1 MRKILLGT
9 TAVVGLALAAP
20 AAFAQGIAP
29 GSGGQGQTL
38 TPAPAPSIA
47 GAGGLTVRLGGYF
60 EFSGANIQ
68 DDNDRALRVNNS
80 ATATPPGAGAA
91 THGQARRKNDF
102 RNDMEL
108 AVFVDGRAANG
119 MQYGAV
125 LEMQMDNQA
134 NTTVD
139 FDEMYGFLKGSWGEF
154 RFGQEDSAA
163 SLLIVRAP
171 AAGALGGDAVW
182 DEFVSNA
189 GLHAGSPYVTSGIN
203 DGNDATKVVYLSP
216 QFFGFDF
223 GVSYAA
229 NAGEGERVDTQRDRV
244 GTTANPGGVVDNEI
258 SVALRY
264 RGTIG
269 AVGLQAGA
277 GAMWADGPA
286 RTPTAE
292 FESIS
297 AYFFG
302 AQIAAYGFAIG
313 GEYAFGKYNGAS
325 VGRTA
330 IRKGL
335 DDSNHWLA
343 GATYTLGSVVLGAV
357 YGNGTQDNGGTA
369 AANLKERD
377 HTVWGI
383 GVLYNLAPGLG
394 LYAAYNSI
402 QDENVPIAAPNAT
415 STANNIATFNGS
427 NTRNIDVL
435 MAGIR
440 LAF

>member
-9 TAVVGLALAAP
+9 TAVVGLAIAAP

-29 GSGGQGQTL
+29 GQAQGATL
-38 TPAPAPSIA
+38 TPAPAPGLA
-47 GAGGLTVRLGGYF
+47 GVGGLTVRLGGYF
-60 EFSGANIQ
+60 EFSAANIQ
-68 DDNDRALRVNNS
+68 DDNDRATRL
-80 ATATPPGAGAA
+80 GAA
-91 THGQARRKNDF
+91 HGQARRKNDF

-108 AVFVDGRAANG
+108 NVFVDGRAANG

-125 LEMQMDNQA
+125 LEMQMDNQT

-139 FDEMYGFLKGSWGEF
+139 FDEMYGFMKGSWGEF

-163 SLLIVRAP
+163 SLMIVRAP

-189 GLHAGSPYVTSGIN
+189 GLAAGSPYVTSGIN
-203 DGNDATKVVYLSP
+203 DGNDATKVIYLSP
-216 QFFGFDF
+216 QFFGFDV

-244 GTTANPGGVVDNEI
+244 AAGDNEV
-258 SVALRY
+258 SVAARY
-264 RGTIG
+264 RGTVG
-269 AVGLQAGA
+269 SVGLQLGA

-302 AQIAAYGFAIG
+302 AQLAAFGFAIG

-357 YGNGTQDNGGTA
+357 YGNGTQDNGGT
-369 AANLKERD
+369 LKDRD

-415 STANNIATFNGS
+415 STAANIATFNGS
-427 NTRNIDVL
+427 ATRNIDVL

>member
-9 TAVVGLALAAP
+9 TAVVGLALVAQAAN
-20 AAFAQGIAP
+20 AQGISP
-29 GSGGQGQTL
+29 GQAQGTTL
-38 TPAPAPSIA
+38 TAAPAPSIA
-47 GAGGLTVRLGGYF
+47 GAGGLSVRLGGYY

-68 DDNDRALRVNNS
+68 DDNDRATRLN
-80 ATATPPGAGAA
+80 AA
-91 THGQARRKNDF
+91 HGQARRKNDF

-108 AVFVDGRAANG
+108 NVFVDGRAANG

-139 FDEMYGFLKGSWGEF
+139 FDEMYGFFKGSWGEF

-189 GLHAGSPYVTSGIN
+189 GLFAGSPYVTSGIN

-216 QFFGFDF
+216 QFAGFDF
-223 GVSYAA
+223 GASYAA

-244 GTTANPGGVVDNEI
+244 GTAANPGGVVDNEI

-277 GAMWADGPA
+277 GAMWGDGPA
-286 RTPTAE
+286 RTAAAE

-343 GATYTLGSVVLGAV
+343 GATYTIGSVVLGAV
-357 YGNGTQDNGGTA
+357 YGQGSQDNGGT
-369 AANLKERD
+369 LKDRE
-377 HTVWGI
+377 HTVM
-383 GVLYNLAPGLG
+383 GVGLLYNMAPGLG

-402 QDENVPIAAPNAT
+402 SDENVPTGIPTAA
-415 STANNIATFNGS
+415 STAANIATFNGS
-427 NTRNIDVL
+427 TTRNIDVI

>member
-9 TAVVGLALAAP
+9 TAVVGLAIAAP

-29 GSGGQGQTL
+29 GPGSQGATL
-38 TPAPAPSIA
+38 TPAPTPRALA

-68 DDNDRALRVNNS
+68 DDNDRAARLN
-80 ATATPPGAGAA
+80 AA
-91 THGQARRKNDF
+91 HGKARQRTDF

-108 AVFVDGRAANG
+108 NVFVDGRAANG

-125 LEMQMDNQA
+125 LEMQADNV
-134 NTTVD
+134 TGGTGVD
-139 FDEMYGFLKGSWGEF
+139 FDEMYGFFKGSWGEF

-163 SLLIVRAP
+163 SLIAVRAP

-189 GLHAGSPYVTSGIN
+189 GLFSSPYITSGIN
-203 DGNDATKVVYLSP
+203 DGNDATKIVYLSP
-216 QFFGFDF
+216 QFMGFDV
-223 GVSYAA
+223 GVSYAP
-229 NAGEGERVDTQRDRV
+229 NSGEGERVDTQRDRL
-244 GTTANPGGVVDNEI
+244 GLENEI
-258 SVALRY
+258 SAALRY
-264 RGTIG
+264 RGTFG
-269 AVGLQAGA
+269 GVGLQLGA
-277 GAMWADGPA
+277 AAMFADPQA
-286 RTPTAE
+286 KTPTAE
-292 FESIS
+292 FESVS
-297 AYFFG
+297 AYSFG
-302 AQIAAYGFAIG
+302 AQVAAFGFAVG
-313 GEYAFGKYNGAS
+313 GEYAFGRYNGSA

-335 DDSNHWLA
+335 DDSSHWLV
-343 GATYTLGSVVLGAV
+343 GATYTLSSVVLGAV

-383 GVLYNLAPGLG
+383 GVLYNLAPGLS

-402 QDENVPIAAPNAT
+402 SDENVPIAAPSAT
-415 STANNIATFNGS
+415 STATNIATFNGS
-427 NTRNIDVL
+427 NTRNIDVVL
-435 MAGIR
+435 AGIR

>member
-29 GSGGQGQTL
+29 GSGGTTL

-47 GAGGLTVRLGGYF
+47 GAGGLTVRLGGYY
-60 EFSGANIQ
+60 EFSGASIQ
-68 DDNDRALRVNNS
+68 DDNDRATRLN
-80 ATATPPGAGAA
+80 AA
-91 THGQARRKNDF
+91 HGKARQRTDF

-108 AVFVDGRAANG
+108 NVFVDGRAANG

-125 LEMQMDNQA
+125 LEMQMDNQV

-139 FDEMYGFLKGSWGEF
+139 FDEMYGFMRGSWGEF

-163 SLLIVRAP
+163 SLMIVRAP

-189 GLHAGSPYVTSGIN
+189 GLNAGAPYVTSGIN
-203 DGNDATKVVYLSP
+203 DGNDATKIIYLSP
-216 QFFGFDF
+216 QFAGFDVGF
-223 GVSYAA
+223 SYAP
-229 NAGEGERVDTQRDRV
+229 NAGEGERVDTQRDRLSLE
-244 GTTANPGGVVDNEI
+244 NEF
-258 SVALRY
+258 SAALRY

-269 AVGLQAGA
+269 GVGLQLGA
-277 GAMWADGPA
+277 GAMFADPPA
-286 RTPTAE
+286 KTAAAE
-292 FESIS
+292 FESVS

-302 AQIAAYGFAIG
+302 AQLAAFGFAVG
-313 GEYAFGKYNGAS
+313 GEYSFGKYNGAS

-343 GATYTLGSVVLGAV
+343 GLTYTIGSVVLGAV
-357 YGNGTQDNGGTA
+357 YGQGTQDNGGT
-369 AANLKERD
+369 LKDRE
-377 HTVWGI
+377 HTIWGL

-394 LYAAYNSI
+394 LYAAYNSV
-402 QDENVPIAAPNAT
+402 QDENVPIGTPAAN
-415 STANNIATFNGS
+415 STAANIATFNGS
-427 NTRNIDVL
+427 ATRNIDVL

>member
-29 GSGGQGQTL
+29 GSGGTTL

-60 EFSGANIQ
+60 EFSAANIQ
-68 DDNDRALRVNNS
+68 DDNDRAARYAGL
-80 ATATPPGAGAA
+80 TAAQNGGTAPAA
-91 THGQARRKNDF
+91 HGKARQRTDF

-108 AVFVDGRAANG
+108 NVFVDGRAANG

-125 LEMQMDNQA
+125 LEMQMDNQT
-134 NTTVD
+134 NTGVD
-139 FDEMYGFLKGSWGEF
+139 FDEMYGFFKGSWGEF

-163 SLLIVRAP
+163 SLLAVRAP

-189 GLHAGSPYVTSGIN
+189 GLFSSPYLTSGIN

-216 QFFGFDF
+216 QFAGFDVGF
-223 GVSYAA
+223 SYAP
-229 NAGEGERVDTQRDRV
+229 NAGEGERVDTQRDRL
-244 GTTANPGGVVDNEI
+244 GLENEI
-258 SVALRY
+258 SAALRY
-264 RGTIG
+264 RGTLG
-269 AVGLQAGA
+269 GVGLQLGA
-277 GAMWADGPA
+277 AAMFADPQA
-286 RTPTAE
+286 KTPTAE
-292 FESIS
+292 FESVS

-302 AQIAAYGFAIG
+302 AQLAAYGFAIG
-313 GEYAFGKYNGAS
+313 GEYAFGKYNGSS

-343 GATYTLGSVVLGAV
+343 GLTYTIGSVVLGAV
-357 YGNGTQDNGGTA
+357 YGQGTQDNGGT
-369 AANLKERD
+369 LKDRD
-377 HTVWGI
+377 HTVI
-383 GVLYNLAPGLG
+383 GVGLLYNLAPGLG
-394 LYAAYNSI
+394 LYAAYNNV
-402 QDENVPIAAPNAT
+402 QDENIPIAAPNAD
-415 STANNIATFNGS
+415 STATNIATFNGS
-427 NTRNIDVL
+427 TTRNIDVI

>member
-20 AAFAQGIAP
+20 AAFAQGVAP
-29 GSGGQGQTL
+29 GSGTQGATL

-60 EFSGANIQ
+60 EFSAASIQ
-68 DDNDRALRVNNS
+68 DDNDRAARVS
-80 ATATPPGAGAA
+80 LGDGK
-91 THGQARRKNDF
+91 ARQRTDF
-102 RNDMEL
+102 RNDAEL
-108 AVFVDGRAANG
+108 YVFVDGRAANG

-125 LEMQMDNQA
+125 FDFQMDNVA

-139 FDEMYGFLKGSWGEF
+139 MDELYGYIKGSWGEL

-182 DEFVSNA
+182 DEFIMQR
-189 GLHAGSPYVTSGIN
+189 GLFSGPYLTSGIN
-203 DGNDATKVVYLSP
+203 DGNDATKIVYLSP

-223 GVSYAA
+223 GVSYAP
-229 NAGEGERVDTQRDRV
+229 NGNEGERVDVGATANVAQRDR
-244 GTTANPGGVVDNEI
+244 TTLENEI
-258 SVALRY
+258 SIAARY
-264 RGTIG
+264 RGTFSG
-269 AVGLQAGA
+269 VGLQLGA
-277 GAMWADGPA
+277 GAMFADAPA
-286 RTPTAE
+286 NAVPTGGTTATTKTDL
-292 FESIS
+292 ESVN

-302 AQIAAYGFAIG
+302 AQVAAFGFALG
-313 GEYAFGKYNGAS
+313 GEYAFGRYNGSS
-325 VGRTA
+325 VGRNA
-330 IRKGL
+330 VAKGL
-335 DDSNHWLA
+335 DDSSHWLV

-357 YGNGTQDNGGTA
+357 YGNGTQDNGG
-369 AANLKERD
+369 NVKDRD

-383 GVLYNLAPGLG
+383 GALYTLAPGLG

-402 QDENVPIAAPNAT
+402 SDENIPTAAPTSAGATLATFKGT
-415 STANNIATFNGS
+415 ST
-427 NTRNIDVL
+427 TRNIDVL

>member
-29 GSGGQGQTL
+29 GGSGTQGATL

-47 GAGGLTVRLGGYF
+47 GAGGLTVRLGGFY
-60 EFSGANIQ
+60 EFSGANIS
-68 DDNDRALRVNNS
+68 DDNDRATRL
-80 ATATPPGAGAA
+80 GAA
-91 THGQARRKNDF
+91 HGQARRKNDF

-108 AVFVDGRAANG
+108 NVFVDGRAANG

-125 LEMQMDNQA
+125 LEMQMDNQV

-139 FDEMYGFLKGSWGEF
+139 FDEMYGFIRGSWGDF

-163 SLLIVRAP
+163 SLISVRAP
-171 AAGALGGDAVW
+171 ASSSLGGDAVW

-189 GLHAGSPYVTSGIN
+189 GLFSSPYLTSGIN
-203 DGNDATKVVYLSP
+203 DGNDATKVIYLSP
-216 QFFGFDF
+216 QFFGFDAGF
-223 GVSYAA
+223 SYAA
-229 NAGEGERVDTQRDRV
+229 NAGEGERVDTQRDRLV
-244 GTTANPGGVVDNEI
+244 AGDNEFSI
-258 SVALRY
+258 ALRY
-264 RGTIG
+264 RGTFG
-269 AVGLQAGA
+269 SVGVQGSAA
-277 GAMWADGPA
+277 AMWADAPA
-286 RTPTAE
+286 RTAAAE

-302 AQIAAYGFAIG
+302 AQVSAFGFALG
-313 GEYAFGKYNGAS
+313 GEYAFGKYNGSS
-325 VGRTA
+325 VGRA
-330 IRKGL
+330 ALRKGL

-343 GATYTLGSVVLGAV
+343 GLTYTMGSVVFGAV
-357 YGNGTQDNGGTA
+357 YGNATQDNG
-369 AANLKERD
+369 ANREDRD

-394 LYAAYNSI
+394 LYAAYNQVEDKNI
-402 QDENVPIAAPNAT
+402 PTAAPTAT
-415 STANNIATFNGS
+415 GTTLATFNGS

>member
-20 AAFAQGIAP
+20 ATFAQALAP
-29 GSGGQGQTL
+29 GGGQGATL

-47 GAGGLTVRLGGYF
+47 GAGGLTVRLGGFY
-60 EFSGANIQ
+60 EFSAANIQ
-68 DDNDRALRVNNS
+68 DDNDRAARL
-80 ATATPPGAGAA
+80 AA
-91 THGQARRKNDF
+91 AHGKARYRNDF

-108 AVFVDGRAANG
+108 NVFVDGRAANG
-119 MQYGAV
+119 MAYGAV
-125 LEMQMDNQA
+125 LEMQMDNQT

-139 FDEMYGFLKGSWGEF
+139 FDEMYGFMKGSWGEF

-163 SLLIVRAP
+163 SLISVRAP

-189 GLHAGSPYVTSGIN
+189 GLFGSPYVTSGIN
-203 DGNDATKVVYLSP
+203 DGNDATKVIYLSP
-216 QFFGFDF
+216 QFFGFDV

-229 NAGEGERVDTQRDRV
+229 NAGEGERVDTQRDRL
-244 GTTANPGGVVDNEI
+244 TVDNEI

-264 RGTIG
+264 RGTFG
-269 AVGLQAGA
+269 DVGLSAGA
-277 GAMWADGPA
+277 GAMWADAPA
-286 RTPTAE
+286 NAGTTRY
-292 FESIS
+292 ESVN

-302 AQIAAYGFAIG
+302 AQIAAFGFAVG
-313 GEYAFGKYNGAS
+313 GEYAFGKYNGSS

-330 IRKGL
+330 LREGL

-343 GATYTLGSVVLGAV
+343 GATYTLGSVVFGAV
-357 YGNGTQDNGGTA
+357 YGNGTQDNGGT
-369 AANLKERD
+369 LKDRD

-383 GVLYNLAPGLG
+383 GALYNLAPGLG

-402 QDENVPIAAPNAT
+402 SDENIPTAAPTAT
-415 STANNIATFNGS
+415 GATLATFNGS

-435 MAGIR
+435 LAGIR

>member
-20 AAFAQGIAP
+20 ATFAQGIAP
-29 GSGGQGQTL
+29 GSGTQGQTL

-60 EFSGANIQ
+60 EFSAANIQ
-68 DDNDRALRVNNS
+68 DDNDRATRL
-80 ATATPPGAGAA
+80 GAA
-91 THGQARRKNDF
+91 HGQARRKNDF

-108 AVFVDGRAANG
+108 NVFVDGSAANG
-119 MQYGAV
+119 MAYGAV
-125 LEMQMDNQA
+125 LEMQGDNV
-134 NTTVD
+134 TGGSGVD
-139 FDEMYGFLKGSWGEF
+139 FDEMYGFFKGSWGEF
-154 RFGQEDSAA
+154 RFGQVDSAA
-163 SLLIVRAP
+163 SLISVRAP

-182 DEFVSNA
+182 DEFVSNTGLFA
-189 GLHAGSPYVTSGIN
+189 GNPYVTSGIN
-203 DGNDATKVVYLSP
+203 DGNDATKVIYLSP
-216 QFFGFDF
+216 QFFGFDV

-229 NAGEGERVDTQRDRV
+229 NSGEGERVDTQRDRV
-244 GTTANPGGVVDNEI
+244 GTAANPGGVVDNEI

-269 AVGLQAGA
+269 AVGLQGSA
-277 GAMWADGPA
+277 GAMWGDGPA

-302 AQIAAYGFAIG
+302 AQISAFGFAVG

-330 IRKGL
+330 LRKGL

-357 YGNGTQDNGGTA
+357 YGNGTQDNGGT
-369 AANLKERD
+369 LKDRD

-402 QDENVPIAAPNAT
+402 SDENVPTGIPTAT
-415 STANNIATFNGS
+415 STAANLATFNGS

>member
-29 GSGGQGQTL
+29 GSGGTTL
-38 TPAPAPSIA
+38 TAAPAPSIA
-47 GAGGLTVRLGGYF
+47 GAGGLSVRLGGYY

-68 DDNDRALRVNNS
+68 DDNDRATRL
-80 ATATPPGAGAA
+80 GAA
-91 THGQARRKNDF
+91 HGQARRKNDF

-108 AVFVDGRAANG
+108 NVFVDGRAANG

-125 LEMQMDNQA
+125 LEMQMDNQT
-134 NTTVD
+134 NTGVD
-139 FDEMYGFLKGSWGEF
+139 FDEMYGFFKGSWGEF

-163 SLLIVRAP
+163 SLLAVRAP

-189 GLHAGSPYVTSGIN
+189 GLFAGSPYVTSGIN

-216 QFFGFDF
+216 QFAGFDF
-223 GVSYAA
+223 GASYAA

-244 GTTANPGGVVDNEI
+244 GTAANPGGVVDNEI

-277 GAMWADGPA
+277 GAMWGEGPA
-286 RTPTAE
+286 RTAAAE

-343 GATYTLGSVVLGAV
+343 GATYTIGSVVLGAV
-357 YGNGTQDNGGTA
+357 YGQGSQDNGGT
-369 AANLKERD
+369 LKDRE
-377 HTVWGI
+377 HTVM
-383 GVLYNLAPGLG
+383 GVGLLYNMAPGLA

-402 QDENVPIAAPNAT
+402 SDENVPTGIPTAT
-415 STANNIATFNGS
+415 STAANIATFNGS
-427 NTRNIDVL
+427 TTRNIDVI

>member
-1 MRKILLGT
+1 L
-9 TAVVGLALAAP
+9 
-20 AAFAQGIAP
+20 
-29 GSGGQGQTL
+29 
-38 TPAPAPSIA
+38 
-47 GAGGLTVRLGGYF
+47 
-60 EFSGANIQ
+60 N
-68 DDNDRALRVNNS
+68 
-80 ATATPPGAGAA
+80 
-91 THGQARRKNDF
+91 
-102 RNDMEL
+102 
-108 AVFVDGRAANG
+108 VFVDGRAANG

-125 LEMQMDNQA
+125 LEMQMDNQT
-134 NTTVD
+134 NTGVD
-139 FDEMYGFLKGSWGEF
+139 FDEMYGFFKGSWGEF

-163 SLLIVRAP
+163 SLLAVRAP

-189 GLHAGSPYVTSGIN
+189 GLFAGSPYVTSGIN

-216 QFFGFDF
+216 QFAGFDF
-223 GVSYAA
+223 GASYAA

-244 GTTANPGGVVDNEI
+244 GTAANPGGVVDNEI

-277 GAMWADGPA
+277 GAMWGEGPA
-286 RTPTAE
+286 RTAAAE

-330 IRKGL
+330 IRKDL
-335 DDSNHWLA
+335 DDSSHWLA
-343 GATYTLGSVVLGAV
+343 GATYTIGSVVLGAV
-357 YGNGTQDNGGTA
+357 YGQGTQDNGGT
-369 AANLKERD
+369 LKDRE
-377 HTVWGI
+377 HSVWGV

-394 LYAAYNSI
+394 LYAAYNSVS
-402 QDENVPIAAPNAT
+402 DENIPNAT
-415 STANNIATFNGS
+415 GPTAAGATLATFNGS
-427 NTRNIDVL
+427 TTRNIDVI

>member
-29 GSGGQGQTL
+29 GGSGTQGATL

-47 GAGGLTVRLGGYF
+47 GAGGLTVRLGGFY
-60 EFSGANIQ
+60 EFSGANIS
-68 DDNDRALRVNNS
+68 DDNDRATRLN
-80 ATATPPGAGAA
+80 AD
-91 THGQARRKNDF
+91 HGQARRKNDF

-108 AVFVDGRAANG
+108 NVFVDGTAANG
-119 MQYGAV
+119 MRYGAV
-125 LEMQMDNQA
+125 LEMQMDNVA
-134 NTTVD
+134 GTTMN
-139 FDEMYGFLKGSWGEF
+139 FDEMYGFIRGSWGDF

-163 SLLIVRAP
+163 SLISVRAP
-171 AAGALGGDAVW
+171 GAGALGGDAVW

-189 GLHAGSPYVTSGIN
+189 GLFSSPYLTSGIN
-203 DGNDATKVVYLSP
+203 DGNDATKVIYLSP
-216 QFFGFDF
+216 QFFGFDAGF
-223 GVSYAA
+223 SYAA
-229 NAGEGERVDTQRDRV
+229 NAGEGEQVETQRDRV
-244 GTTANPGGVVDNEI
+244 GTTANPGGVVDNEF

-264 RGTIG
+264 RGTFG
-269 AVGLQAGA
+269 SVGVQGSAA
-277 GAMWADGPA
+277 AMWADGPA
-286 RTPTAE
+286 RTAAAE

-302 AQIAAYGFAIG
+302 AQVSAFGFALG
-313 GEYAFGKYNGAS
+313 GEYAFGKYNGGS
-325 VGRTA
+325 VGRA
-330 IRKGL
+330 ALRKGL

-343 GATYTLGSVVLGAV
+343 GLTYTMGSVVFGAV
-357 YGNGTQDNGGTA
+357 YGNATQDNG
-369 AANLKERD
+369 ANREDRD

-394 LYAAYNSI
+394 LYAAYNQVEDKNI
-402 QDENVPIAAPNAT
+402 PISGGPQAT
-415 STANNIATFNGS
+415 NTTLATFNGS

>member
-9 TAVVGLALAAP
+9 TAVVGLALVAQAAN
-20 AAFAQGIAP
+20 AQGISP
-29 GSGGQGQTL
+29 GQAQGTTL
-38 TPAPAPSIA
+38 TAAPAPSIA
-47 GAGGLTVRLGGYF
+47 GAGGLSVRLGGYY

-68 DDNDRALRVNNS
+68 DDNDRATRLN
-80 ATATPPGAGAA
+80 AA
-91 THGQARRKNDF
+91 HGKARQRNDF

-108 AVFVDGRAANG
+108 NVFVDGRAANG

-125 LEMQMDNQA
+125 LEMQMDAQA
-134 NTTVD
+134 DTTVD
-139 FDEMYGFLKGSWGEF
+139 FDEMYGFFKGTWGEF

-182 DEFVSNA
+182 DEFVVNT
-189 GLHAGSPYVTSGIN
+189 GLFSSPYLTSGIN
-203 DGNDATKVVYLSP
+203 DGNDATKIVYLSP
-216 QFFGFDF
+216 QFAGFDA
-223 GVSYAA
+223 GVSFAP
-229 NAGEGERVDTQRDRV
+229 NRGEGEQAGTQRDRI
-244 GTTANPGGVVDNEI
+244 GTATVPGALSGNEI

-277 GAMWADGPA
+277 GAMWGDAPD

-313 GEYAFGKYNGAS
+313 GEYSFGKYNGSS
-325 VGRTA
+325 VGRA
-330 IRKGL
+330 ALRKGL

-343 GATYTLGSVVLGAV
+343 GATYTIGSVVLGAV
-357 YGNGTQDNGGTA
+357 YGQGSQDNGGT
-369 AANLKERD
+369 LKDRD
-377 HTVWGI
+377 HTVM
-383 GVLYNLAPGLG
+383 GVGLLYNLAPGLG

-402 QDENVPIAAPNAT
+402 SDENVPVATPAAN
-415 STANNIATFNGS
+415 STAANIATFNGS
-427 NTRNIDVL
+427 TTRNIDVI

>member
-29 GSGGQGQTL
+29 GSGPQGQTL

-68 DDNDRALRVNNS
+68 DDNDRATRLN
-80 ATATPPGAGAA
+80 AA
-91 THGQARRKNDF
+91 HGKARQRTDF

-125 LEMQMDNQA
+125 LEMQMDNQT

-139 FDEMYGFLKGSWGEF
+139 FDEMYGFMKGSWGEF

-189 GLHAGSPYVTSGIN
+189 GLNAGSPYVTSGIN

-216 QFFGFDF
+216 QFAGFDVGF
-223 GVSYAA
+223 SYAP
-229 NAGEGERVDTQRDRV
+229 NAGEGERVDTQRDRLSLE
-244 GTTANPGGVVDNEI
+244 NEI
-258 SVALRY
+258 SAALRY

-269 AVGLQAGA
+269 GVGLQLGA
-277 GAMWADGPA
+277 GAMFADPPA
-286 RTPTAE
+286 KTGTGATAVE
-292 FESIS
+292 FESVS

-302 AQIAAYGFAIG
+302 AQLAAFGFAIG

-343 GATYTLGSVVLGAV
+343 GATYTIGSVVLGAV
-357 YGNGTQDNGGTA
+357 YGQGTQDNGGT
-369 AANLKERD
+369 LKDRD
-377 HTVWGI
+377 HTVMGV

-394 LYAAYNSI
+394 LYAAYNNV
-402 QDENVPIAAPNAT
+402 QDENIPIAAPNAD
-415 STANNIATFNGS
+415 STDKNIATFNGS
-427 NTRNIDVL
+427 TTRNIDVI

>member
-29 GSGGQGQTL
+29 GSPQGQTL

-47 GAGGLTVRLGGYF
+47 GAGGLTVRLGGYY
-60 EFSGANIQ
+60 EFSGASIQ
-68 DDNDRALRVNNS
+68 DDNDRATRLN
-80 ATATPPGAGAA
+80 AA
-91 THGQARRKNDF
+91 HGKARQRTDF

-108 AVFVDGRAANG
+108 NVFVDGTAANG
-119 MQYGAV
+119 MKYGAV
-125 LEMQMDNQA
+125 LEMQSDNV
-134 NTTVD
+134 NTGSTTVN
-139 FDEMYGFLKGSWGEF
+139 FDEMYGFFRGSWGDF

-163 SLLIVRAP
+163 SLMAVRAP

-182 DEFVSNA
+182 DEFVSNT
-189 GLHAGSPYVTSGIN
+189 GLFSSPYLTSGIN
-203 DGNDATKVVYLSP
+203 DGNDATKIIYLSP
-216 QFFGFDF
+216 QFAGFDVGF
-223 GVSYAA
+223 SYAP
-229 NAGEGERVDTQRDRV
+229 NAGEGEQVETQRDRL
-244 GTTANPGGVVDNEI
+244 GLENEF
-258 SVALRY
+258 SAALRY
-264 RGTIG
+264 RGTLG
-269 AVGLQAGA
+269 GVGLQLGA
-277 GAMWADGPA
+277 AAMFADPPA
-286 RTPTAE
+286 KTATVE
-292 FESIS
+292 FESVS

-302 AQIAAYGFAIG
+302 AQVAAYGFALG
-313 GEYAFGKYNGAS
+313 GEYAFGKYNGSS

-343 GATYTLGSVVLGAV
+343 GLTYTMGSVVLGAV
-357 YGNGTQDNGGTA
+357 YGQGTQDNGGT
-369 AANLKERD
+369 LKDRE
-377 HTVWGI
+377 HTVWGL

-402 QDENVPIAAPNAT
+402 QDENVPIAAPAAN
-415 STANNIATFNGS
+415 STAANIASFNGRA
-427 NTRNIDVL
+427 TRNIDVL

>member
-1 MRKILLGT
+1 
-9 TAVVGLALAAP
+9 
-20 AAFAQGIAP
+20 
-29 GSGGQGQTL
+29 
-38 TPAPAPSIA
+38 
-47 GAGGLTVRLGGYF
+47 VRLGGYY
-60 EFSGANIQ
+60 EFSGASIQ
-68 DDNDRALRVNNS
+68 DDNDRATRLN
-80 ATATPPGAGAA
+80 AA
-91 THGQARRKNDF
+91 HGKARQRTDF

-108 AVFVDGRAANG
+108 NVFVDGRAANG

-139 FDEMYGFLKGSWGEF
+139 FDEMYGFFKGSWGEF

-189 GLHAGSPYVTSGIN
+189 GLNAGSPYVTSGIN
-203 DGNDATKVVYLSP
+203 DGNDATKIIYLSP
-216 QFFGFDF
+216 QFAGFDVGF
-223 GVSYAA
+223 SYAP
-229 NAGEGERVDTQRDRV
+229 NAGEGERVDTQRDRLSLE
-244 GTTANPGGVVDNEI
+244 NEI
-258 SVALRY
+258 SAALRY

-269 AVGLQAGA
+269 GVGLQLGA
-277 GAMWADGPA
+277 GAMFADPPA
-286 RTPTAE
+286 KTGTGATAVE
-292 FESIS
+292 FESVS

-302 AQIAAYGFAIG
+302 AQLAAFGFAIG

-335 DDSNHWLA
+335 DDSDHWLA
-343 GATYTLGSVVLGAV
+343 GLTYTIGSVVLGAV
-357 YGNGTQDNGGTA
+357 YGQGTQDNGGT
-369 AANLKERD
+369 LKDRD
-377 HTVWGI
+377 HTVV
-383 GVLYNLAPGLG
+383 GVGLLYNLAPGLG
-394 LYAAYNSI
+394 LYAAYNNV
-402 QDENVPIAAPNAT
+402 QDENIPIAAPNAA
-415 STANNIATFNGS
+415 STATNIATFNGS
-427 NTRNIDVL
+427 TTRNIDVI